1 MSLFRFR
8 SIRTRLS
15 FFLILLV
22 LVPVFG
28 GFTLYTREAARIIE
42 SQLLASQQGI
52 LNQTVLNLNRIIGL
66 LGTSVNY
73 LSSSP
78 QLQRYSLQL
87 QEDNQVE
94 QFLALRDLRNTM
106 QLVSSA
112 AFQHQMLVFY
122 VNNQT
127 LVSNI
132 QDISR
137 NTPQIRNSQWYAK
150 ALANPLQFQWTI
162 ESFQLQTEE
171 GLRNLELLTLSRAFR
186 SYDGSQVMGVT
197 AVSILTQDI
206 LNILDPRMVIIDDQG
221 NRLIEDPPGT
231 PAFILRAPLENFWS
245 LEFSLSEE
253 EVFGDLRLL
262 QLRASF
268 FLLILLVL
276 LIGIIL
282 LYVYSSTQSLILLRE
297 RAKQVEHGD
306 LSIRMPRLP
315 QDEIGQLAN
324 QFNGMLDK
332 IQELIEK
339 LKEEHLLVEEAR
351 FAQLKAQ
358 IRPHFLLNSL
368 NTVQWAARMS
378 GAENVSTMITAL
390 SKILE
395 RALYEKARY
404 VPLSSELDTLKQFLI
419 LEQLRTGD
427 QWRVSFETDTLA
439 LDPLCPIFSLEPLV
453 ENAIK
458 HGLPTPDRSI
468 MDIVVRCYQDQESL
482 ILEVEDSGKGF
493 DRLPGFLQEDHTWD
507 MNTPKMPDQSQPRV
521 GGIGLENIHRRI
533 QQAWG
538 PNYGV
543 RLEHRQPWGT
553 KAMIVLPLLKDQPEA
568 RVESGITTN
577 KEYL

>member
-42 SQLLASQQGI
+42 AQLLASQQGI
-52 LNQTVLNLNRIIGL
+52 LDQTVLNLNRIIGL

-73 LSSSP
+73 LSASS

-87 QEDNQVE
+87 QEDNRIE
-94 QFLALRDLRNTM
+94 QFLALQALRNTM

-122 VNNQT
+122 INNQT
-127 LVSNI
+127 LVSNL

-162 ESFQLQTEE
+162 ETFQLQTEE

-186 SYDGSQVMGVT
+186 SYDGSQIMGVT

-206 LNILDPRMVIIDDQG
+206 LNVLDPRMVITDDQG
-221 NRLIEDPPGT
+221 NRLMEDPPGT
-231 PAFILRAPLENFWS
+231 PAFLLRAPLENFWT

-262 QLRASF
+262 QLQAGF
-268 FLLILLVL
+268 FLLLLLLL

-282 LYVYSSTQSLILLRE
+282 IYVYSSTQSLILLRH
-297 RAKQVEHGD
+297 RAQQVEQGD

-315 QDEIGQLAN
+315 QDEIGQLAI

-339 LKEEHLLVEEAR
+339 LKAEHLLVEEAR

-378 GAENVSTMITAL
+378 GADNVSTMITAL

-427 QWRVSFETDTLA
+427 QWRVTFDTHGLST
-439 LDPLCPIFSLEPLV
+439 DPLCPTFCLEPLV

-468 MDIVVRCYQDQESL
+468 MEIVVSCRQEEDRL

-493 DRLPGFLQEDHTWD
+493 NQMPDFLKQVESCGI
-507 MNTPKMPDQSQPRV
+507 NTPTTPVQPGSNL

-538 PNYGV
+538 PTYGL
-543 RLEHRQPWGT
+543 RLDHRQPWGT
-553 KAMIVLPLLKDQPEA
+553 RATLTLPLIMDQPET
-568 RVESGITTN
+568 G
-577 KEYL
+577 KEGV

>member
-1 MSLFRFR
+1 LVLQSHHMSLFRFR

-22 LVPVFG
+22 LAPVFG

-52 LNQTVLNLNRIIGL
+52 LDQTVLNLNRIIGL
-66 LGTSVNY
+66 MGTSVNY
-73 LSSSP
+73 VSASP
-78 QLQRYSLQL
+78 QLQRYSLEL
-87 QEDNQVE
+87 QDDNPIE
-94 QFLALRDLRNTM
+94 QFLALQALRNTM

-127 LVSNI
+127 LVSNL
-132 QDISR
+132 QDITR

-171 GLRNLELLTLSRAFR
+171 GIRNLEFLTLSRAFR
-186 SYDGSQVMGVT
+186 SYDGSQIMGVT

-206 LNILDPRMVIIDDQG
+206 LNVLDSRMVIIDNMG
-221 NRLIEDPPGT
+221 NRLMEDPPGT
-231 PAFILRAPLENFWS
+231 PAFVLKGPLENFWT

-253 EVFGDLRLL
+253 EVFGDLRIL
-262 QLRASF
+262 QLRAGF
-268 FLLILLVL
+268 FLLLLLML

-282 LYVYSSTQSLILLRE
+282 LYVYSSTQSLILLRQ
-297 RAKQVEHGD
+297 RAQQIEQGD
-306 LSIRMPRLP
+306 LSIRMPRLA

-324 QFNGMLDK
+324 QFNGMLDR

-339 LKEEHLLVEEAR
+339 LKAEHLLVEEAR

-378 GAENVSTMITAL
+378 GADNVSTMITAL

-404 VPLSSELDTLKQFLI
+404 VSLSSELDTLKQFLI

-427 QWRVSFETDTLA
+427 QWRVTFDTDGLSV
-439 LDPLCPIFSLEPLV
+439 DPLCPTFCLEPLV

-468 MDIVVRCYQDQESL
+468 MEIRVSCRQEEDRL
-482 ILEVEDSGKGF
+482 ILQVEDSGKGF
-493 DRLPGFLQEDHTWD
+493 DQ
-507 MNTPKMPDQSQPRV
+507 MPDFLENNKTLRMNKPTSVVQSVSKV

-538 PNYGV
+538 STYGL
-543 RLEHRQPWGT
+543 RLDHRQPWGT
-553 KAMIVLPLLKDQPEA
+553 SATITLPLIIDQPDA
-568 RVESGITTN
+568 N
-577 KEYL
+577 KEDL